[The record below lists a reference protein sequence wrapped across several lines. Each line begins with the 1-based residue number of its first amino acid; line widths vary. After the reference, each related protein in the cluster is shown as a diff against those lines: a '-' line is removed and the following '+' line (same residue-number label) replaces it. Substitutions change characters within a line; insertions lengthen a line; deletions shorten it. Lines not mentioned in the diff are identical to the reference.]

1 MLPTSKPQAF
11 VTAPGRLFD
20 PSRTSENISSD
31 VPRPRSSI
39 NTGRWSATEDNR
51 LREAVAKCGTRWVA
65 VAADVGTRNAE
76 QCAKRWN
83 DNVNPDLDHSFWS
96 AEEDK
101 LLLSLVT
108 VYGHNWKLMAE
119 SFLSARA
126 PLAIKNRHSL
136 LMRRQKRQNAKQQLP
151 STALSR
157 ERGLPTIN
165 TRYTPPTGPHPPCRV
180 DILGIES
187 ASSSSSNSSP
197 FPTQGHSSASPSP
210 PDLVH
215 SGASFTPSQHRT
227 IAPEGGVST
236 KMNYSIDLSDLL
248 LSHGNPVNAGGH
260 TMGNQ
265 PTFSPEGGA
274 PSQDRE
280 VGHPRWDGPG
290 LGNGLDLGGLLG
302 NVDMSLRPGDADN
315 GMLGLDG
322 QTQIGDGSDKG
333 IEFSVTCSRSKLKA
347 MVCHAFE
354 GAMTETAELSEEEP
368 VTVTLR
374 LRR

>member
-1 MLPTSKPQAF
+1 MLPASKPQTS
-11 VTAPGRLFD
+11 VTTPDRHFD
-20 PSRTSENISSD
+20 QSRTSENISTD
-31 VPRPRSSI
+31 APRLRSSI
-39 NTGRWSATEDNR
+39 NTGRWSATEDDR
-51 LREAVAKCGTRWVA
+51 LREAVARCGTRWVT
-65 VAADVGTRNAE
+65 VAAGVGTRNAE

-101 LLLSLVT
+101 LLLSLVG
-108 VYGHNWKLMAE
+108 VHGHNWKLMAE

-151 STALSR
+151 STALSWD
-157 ERGLPTIN
+157 RGLSTLN

-180 DILGIES
+180 DILGIAS
-187 ASSSSSNSSP
+187 ASSSSSSSSP
-197 FPTQGHSSASPSP
+197 FPLQGHASADSASPP
-210 PDLVH
+210 MHAV
-215 SGASFTPSQHRT
+215 GAPFTPSHQRT
-227 IAPEGGVST
+227 ITHEGGVST
-236 KMNYSIDLSDLL
+236 KMNYAVDLSDLL
-248 LSHGNPVNAGGH
+248 LSHGTPADQGGH
-260 TMGNQ
+260 IMGNQ
-265 PTFSPEGGA
+265 STFSPPGGD
-274 PSQDRE
+274 PSQSRE
-280 VGHPRWDGPG
+280 IGYPRWDGHG
-290 LGNGLDLGGLLG
+290 LGNGIDLGSLLG
-302 NVDMSLRPGDADN
+302 GADLPMRSGDGDNV
-315 GMLGLDG
+315 MLGPDG
-322 QTQIGDGSDKG
+322 GTQVGGGSDKG

>member
-1 MLPTSKPQAF
+1 MLPASKAQTF
-11 VTAPGRLFD
+11 VTDPSRHFD
-20 PSRTSENISSD
+20 PSRTSENTSTD
-31 VPRPRSSI
+31 APRLRSSI
-39 NTGRWSATEDNR
+39 NTGRWSAAEDDR

-151 STALSR
+151 STASSR
-157 ERGLPTIN
+157 DRGLSAIN
-165 TRYTPPTGPHPPCRV
+165 TRFARPTGPHPPCRV
-180 DILGIES
+180 DIVGIES
-187 ASSSSSNSSP
+187 ASSSSSSSSP
-197 FPTQGHSSASPSP
+197 FPLQGYASADSASPP
-210 PDLVH
+210 LHAGDVP
-215 SGASFTPSQHRT
+215 FTPSHNGT
-227 IAPEGGVST
+227 IAHDGGVST
-236 KMNYSIDLSDLL
+236 KINYSMDLSDLL
-248 LSHGNPVNAGGH
+248 LSHGTPGEQGDH

-265 PTFSPEGGA
+265 SAFSPPGGD
-274 PSQDRE
+274 PSQSRE
-280 VGHPRWDGPG
+280 MGHPRWDGQG
-290 LGNGLDLGGLLG
+290 LGNGLDLASLLG
-302 NVDMSLRPGDADN
+302 NVDMSLGPGNADN
-315 GMLGLDG
+315 AMLGPDG
-322 QTQIGDGSDKG
+322 VTQAGDGSDKG

-354 GAMTETAELSEEEP
+354 GAMTETAELSEEAP